1 VQLAAQR
8 VLHLFG
14 VREEKV
20 KAKRKSGDFS
30 GDDDHD
36 DGY

>member
-1 VQLAAQR
+1 
-8 VLHLFG
+8 

-30 GDDDHD
+30 GDDDHE